1 MSNNN
6 LFQTTT
12 YQFVEAGNVHEL
24 YLYPIK
30 SCKPNKVDWIDCT
43 KRGASKGE
51 EFDRHFLLVDSLHD
65 NLFLTARIYPKMVLV
80 EVHVFNGKL
89 IIKLGSNDKIVEV
102 DLKEVRARGEIRRAR
117 SWPASQQR
125 QMPFLSS
132 KEPPQEILSPS
143 PYSLFADTRTE
154 GFDCGDEIGQAFDEF
169 LEVGDKRKLRL
180 IWFGDAEIL
189 YTERDAHS
197 KSDYWLNND
206 VPELQD
212 NVIKLCCT
220 WIAYH
225 DLASF
230 MAFSLESITDLNRYL
245 KNKGVCVDSRYFRP
259 TLVISGLPPFDEDSW
274 LRVKAGDAEF
284 ICYKPC
290 TRCILTTDSP
300 VFGVNMAIVK
310 PGRVRVGDPVYLN
323 NEKKFVEAGNV
334 HELYLYPIK
343 SCKPNKVD
351 WIDCT
356 KRGGSNGEEFDRH
369 FLLVDSLRDNLLL
382 TARIYPK
389 MVLVETHVFN
399 GKLIIKLGS
408 NNKIVEADLKEIRA
422 KGEIRRARLWEDA
435 RTEGFDCGDEI
446 AQGFDEFL
454 EVGDKRKL
462 RLGMRKYYLQKE
474 KLNQKIAFHDLASF
488 MAFSLESVTDI
499 NKHLKNKGVC
509 VDSRNFR
516 PNLVISG
523 LPPFDEDS
531 WLRVKAG
538 DAEFICYK
546 PCTRYRLAPGKLYEI
561 YKDSPVF
568 GVNMAIVK
576 PGRVR
581 VGDPVWIQYKSK
593 PF

>member
-12 YQFVEAGNVHEL
+12 YRFTLIALSTTTIIALTTIIWFTSKNFIRKRKRTREFVEAGNVHEL

-117 SWPASQQR
+117 
-125 QMPFLSS
+125 
-132 KEPPQEILSPS
+132 
-143 PYSLFADTRTE
+143 LFADTRTE

-212 NVIKLCCT
+212 N
-220 WIAYH
+220 IAYH

-290 TRCILTTDSP
+290 TRCILTTVNPDS
-300 VFGVNMAIVK
+300 GQK
-310 PGRVRVGDPVYLN
+310 
-323 NEKKFVEAGNV
+323 
-334 HELYLYPIK
+334 
-343 SCKPNKVD
+343 C
-351 WIDCT
+351 
-356 KRGGSNGEEFDRH
+356 
-369 FLLVDSLRDNLLL
+369 
-382 TARIYPK
+382 PK
-389 MVLVETHVFN
+389 MEPLN
-399 GKLIIKLGS
+399 ML
-408 NNKIVEADLKEIRA
+408 
-422 KGEIRRARLWEDA
+422 
-435 RTEGFDCGDEI
+435 
-446 AQGFDEFL
+446 
-454 EVGDKRKL
+454 RK
-462 RLGMRKYYLQKE
+462 
-474 KLNQKIAFHDLASF
+474 
-488 MAFSLESVTDI
+488 
-499 NKHLKNKGVC
+499 
-509 VDSRNFR
+509 
-516 PNLVISG
+516 
-523 LPPFDEDS
+523 
-531 WLRVKAG
+531 
-538 DAEFICYK
+538 
-546 PCTRYRLAPGKLYEI
+546 YRLAPGKLYEI